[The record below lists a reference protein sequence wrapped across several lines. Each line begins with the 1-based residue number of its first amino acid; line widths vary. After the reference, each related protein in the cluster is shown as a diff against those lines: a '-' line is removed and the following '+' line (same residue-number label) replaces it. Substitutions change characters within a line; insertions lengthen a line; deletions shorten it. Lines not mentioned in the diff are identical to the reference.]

1 MKGWVISLLSFLL
14 CLPLLGM
21 KEGCNFEGS
30 DEEWVD
36 NSYAKYDEK
45 EIKARVVN
53 ELFGYGDYF
62 YNLRDDERF
71 VYSCAET
78 AIYDTKHEQIII
90 HVNMPSDVI
99 EKLFEK
105 KIKKAKKLSYKFVE
119 CDEYWEGDTKF
130 MGQEL
135 ACSYIIKI

>member
-1 MKGWVISLLSFLL
+1 MKDLVVSLLLFFL

-21 KEGCNFEGS
+21 KEGRNFEGS
-30 DEEWVD
+30 DGEWVD

-45 EIKARVVN
+45 EIKARVVH
-53 ELFGYGDYF
+53 ELFGGGDYF

-71 VYSCAET
+71 EYSCFET

-90 HVNMPSDVI
+90 RVNMPSDVV
-99 EKLFEK
+99 EKLFNK
-105 KIKKAKKLSYKFVE
+105 KIKKAKKLPFKFVE

-130 MGQEL
+130 MGQDL